1 MDFLNL
7 LIDTI
12 RLSIGGACIITAI
25 ISGLFGLVIGISSNV
40 EKRNCILALIIC
52 TVIEIV
58 ATVLAYVVT
67 PELIGHI
74 KELIRIENMI
84 WITMTDF
91 YSIA

>member
-25 ISGLFGLVIGISSNV
+25 ISGLFGLVIGISSIV
-40 EKRNCILALIIC
+40 EKRNCILALTIC

-74 KELIRIENMI
+74 KEIIRIENMI
-84 WITMTDF
+84 
-91 YSIA
+91 